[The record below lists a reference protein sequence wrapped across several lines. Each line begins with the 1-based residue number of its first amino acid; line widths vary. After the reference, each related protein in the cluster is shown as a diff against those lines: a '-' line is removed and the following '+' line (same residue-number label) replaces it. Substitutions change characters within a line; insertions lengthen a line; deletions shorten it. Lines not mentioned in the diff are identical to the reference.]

1 MKDSLTDLYAN
12 LGEVTFQIVMV
23 EQTLD
28 DLKKTRDQYL
38 QQINNLLIQIENGSE
53 SEFSE
58 KV

>member
-12 LGEVTFQIVMV
+12 LGEVTFQIAMV